1 MVLEAVSA
9 KRNNAAPE
17 LVAMREGDRER
28 ILRRRWVHSHEEDT
42 DEEMVF
48 RPAAFEFPPSRGRRS
63 FELKSDGALLEGRIG
78 PTDRPLETQGNWE
91 LQNDRLVLH
100 RGPSETPRVMRIA
113 SVEDD
118 RLTVEK

>member
-1 MVLEAVSA
+1 MVLEAASA

-17 LVAMREGDRER
+17 LVAMREGDRDR

-42 DEEMVF
+42 EEEMVF

-63 FELKSDGALLEGRIG
+63 FELKPDGALLEGRIG
-78 PTDRPLETQGNWE
+78 PTDRPLETQGYWE
-91 LQNDRLVLH
+91 LDDDRLVLH
-100 RGPSETPRVMRIA
+100 RGSSQTPRVMRIA